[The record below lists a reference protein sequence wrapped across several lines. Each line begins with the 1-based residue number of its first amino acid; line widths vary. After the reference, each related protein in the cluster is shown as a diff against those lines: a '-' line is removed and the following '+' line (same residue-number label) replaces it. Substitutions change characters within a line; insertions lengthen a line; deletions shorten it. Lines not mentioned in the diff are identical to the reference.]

1 MRSTMVVCDRVMDG
15 LVASEGHRVVIC
27 WAKTKVGAAYRAN
40 GCKCVSS
47 GLENKTPEGCA
58 LVRMVDRWFFETGGV
73 GVRSDSAMVGVWA
86 NWSSRSSAS
95 G

>member
-1 MRSTMVVCDRVMDG
+1 MRSTMVVCDRVRDG

-40 GCKCVSS
+40 SCKCVSS

-58 LVRMVDRWFFETGGV
+58 LVRMVDRWFFDPGG
-73 GVRSDSAMVGVWA
+73 GGRE
-86 NWSSRSSAS
+86 
-95 G
+95 